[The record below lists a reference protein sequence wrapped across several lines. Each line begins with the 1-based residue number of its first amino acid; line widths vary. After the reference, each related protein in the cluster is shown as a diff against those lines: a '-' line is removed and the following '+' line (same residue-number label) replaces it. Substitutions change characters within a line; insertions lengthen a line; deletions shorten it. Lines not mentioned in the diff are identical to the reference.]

1 MAMVCILRGSS
12 FICLFYLLFG
22 IDGLGQVRTVSK
34 ELLSWPRSGV
44 PRAAPAAEENSMEE
58 LEAHMTYDS
67 CLRSLACC
75 CTFSLFAPAVSCYP
89 ISLGGR

>member
-1 MAMVCILRGSS
+1 VAMVCILRGSS

-44 PRAAPAAEENSMEE
+44 SRAAPAAEENSMEE

-67 CLRSLACC
+67 CLLSLACY
-75 CTFSLFAPAVSCYP
+75 TLSLFAPAVSCYP
-89 ISLGGR
+89 ISFGGR